1 MIRIKHI
8 DIYKGADIYKALSD
22 ESRIRILHLILKNQE
37 MCISDLELILDFT
50 QTKTSRHLTYLKN
63 IGLLKQKK
71 VDQWVYYY
79 LNSSYHE
86 IISKL
91 FSFFSKDPVLQKDI
105 TEYRTL
111 YSNNEL
117 AIRKLHS
124 KQNKYIV
131 PEL

>member
-1 MIRIKHI
+1 MAR
-8 DIYKGADIYKALSD
+8 
-22 ESRIRILHLILKNQE
+22 ECR
-37 MCISDLELILDFT
+37 T
-50 QTKTSRHLTYLKN
+50 
-63 IGLLKQKK
+63 KK

-79 LNSSYHE
+79 INTTYHDILNH
-86 IISKL
+86 L
-91 FSFFSKDPVLQKDI
+91 FSFFGKDPVLLKDI